1 MIDAEF
7 KNKYKEYKK
16 DVEDFINSTLIVSTL
31 PQKNIYESQTYSLS
45 NGGKR
50 LRPVLALAVCE
61 ALKGKKEYVLPFAVA
76 IEKIHTYS
84 LVHDDLP
91 AMDNDDYRRGRLS
104 THKVYGE
111 AMAILTGD
119 ALLNSAFETMSECC
133 VKYLQ
138 DCPHMLQAM
147 LYIARAAGSEG
158 MIGGQV
164 IDIESE
170 GMGVIPYELLK
181 KMHSCKT
188 GALIKASVISSAMIC
203 NPNKNVMCALD
214 DYSDA
219 LGLAFQIK
227 DDLLDVEGEFD
238 KLGKTIGKDSENNKP
253 TYVSLFG
260 IEKARELLIQAT
272 SIAINS
278 VKIPEIN
285 SEFLIYLAK
294 YLQERNK

>member
-1 MIDAEF
+1 MNETEFINKYDEF
-7 KNKYKEYKK
+7 KKE
-16 DVEDFINSTLIVSTL
+16 VEDYLNSKLIIPKL
-31 PQKNIYESQTYSLS
+31 PQRNIYESQIYSIS

-61 ALKGKKEYVLPFAVA
+61 ALKGKKEYVLPFAAA

-91 AMDNDDYRRGRLS
+91 AMDNDDYRRGKLS

-111 AMAILTGD
+111 ALGILTGD

-133 VKYLQ
+133 EKYLH
-138 DCPHMLQAM
+138 DCPDMIKAM
-147 LYIARAAGSEG
+147 SYITRAAGCEG

-170 GMGVIPYELLK
+170 GKGTMSYELLR
-181 KMHSCKT
+181 KMHSYKT
-188 GALIKASVISSAMIC
+188 GALIKAPVIASAIIC
-203 NPNKNVMCALD
+203 NSSKDVIHALEK
-214 DYSDA
+214 YSVA

-238 KLGKTIGKDSENNKP
+238 KLGKTIGKDSKNKKP
-253 TYVSLFG
+253 TYVTSFG
-260 IEKARELLIQAT
+260 IQRAQELLEEAT
-272 SIAINS
+272 SMAINS

-285 SEFLIYLAK
+285 SGFLIYLAK
-294 YLQERNK
+294 YLQGINN